1 MGPFSVAVEIIAVVQ
16 KNGFHEYI
24 LHDSLRFLIPFPNVG
39 NTVGIFEEPHFSE
52 ISFEGTVGIRR
63 NKTFTSV

>member
-52 ISFEGTVGIRR
+52 ISFEGTVGIRI
-63 NKTFTSV
+63 NKTFTSP

>member
-1 MGPFSVAVEIIAVVQ
+1 MGTFSVAVEIIAVVQ

-24 LHDSLRFLIPFPNVG
+24 LYDSLRFLIPFPNIG